1 MNIRQLPEDERPREK
16 LLKEGIEN
24 LSTAE
29 VLAVLIG
36 SGTREKSAI
45 ELATEILTIS
55 SKGIVFLAEC
65 RPEELE
71 SIF

>member
-29 VLAVLIG
+29 VLEVLIV
-36 SGTREKSAI
+36 SGTRDLKNWRA
-45 ELATEILTIS
+45 
-55 SKGIVFLAEC
+55 
-65 RPEELE
+65 
-71 SIF
+71 